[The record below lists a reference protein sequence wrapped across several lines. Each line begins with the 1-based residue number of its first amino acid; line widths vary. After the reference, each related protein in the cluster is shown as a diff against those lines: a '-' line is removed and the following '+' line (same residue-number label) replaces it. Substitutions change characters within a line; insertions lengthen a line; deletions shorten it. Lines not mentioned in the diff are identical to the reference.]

1 MVSENLYSAAEQ
13 ALGYVYQIRF
23 ALLQTFK
30 LNENTVCFIEKDDD
44 IDFSDPEEG
53 KILASLKH
61 KAEGDSLTDL
71 SPDFW
76 KSVRIW
82 LNYYQKE
89 KKDFSKN
96 HLSFFLFTT
105 GKIPE
110 GSVLK
115 KFLPTSERSTD
126 YANEMKTVL
135 GKSESKTLNKI
146 FELIDNVPDDDL
158 NHFFSCITILDSQE
172 RIQDIPQRIINQ
184 RLRTVRP
191 SFREKVYERL
201 EGWWFDECIDLL
213 AGKRNE
219 PISVQEVSGKLSFI
233 AEEYHADNLPIEF
246 EFAKPDEDI
255 FPESDE
261 RLFVKQLRAI
271 GLKSD
276 RIKRGIL
283 DYYRAFQQRN
293 SWIREFA
300 DLNGELESYDDRL
313 VDEWSRLKE
322 IIFEELEEDSP
333 EKVIQATARKLLNQ
347 ISTSN
352 RANFRIRPKVTA
364 TFVHMG
370 SYHILANE
378 SSPRIFWHPHF
389 EERVKEI
396 LDGVEK

>member
-1 MVSENLYSAAEQ
+1 MASENLYSAAEQ

-53 KILASLKH
+53 RILASLKH
-61 KAEGDSLTDL
+61 KAVGDSLTDL

-82 LNYYQKE
+82 LNYYQNENNVFSE
-89 KKDFSKN
+89 KD
-96 HLSFFLFTT
+96 LSFFLFTT

-115 KFLPTSERSTD
+115 KFIPNSERITD
-126 YANEMKTVL
+126 YANEIKTVL
-135 GKSESKTLNKI
+135 NKSESKTLKKI
-146 FELIDNVPDDDL
+146 YELINNVPEDDL
-158 NHFFSCITILDSQE
+158 NHFFSCITIFDSQE
-172 RIQDIPQRIINQ
+172 RIEDIPQKIISQ

-191 SFREKVYERL
+191 NFREKVYESL

-213 AGKRNE
+213 TGKRTE
-219 PISVQEVSGKLSFI
+219 PISVEEVSGKLSMI
-233 AEEYHADNLPIEF
+233 AEDYHFENLPIEF
-246 EFAKPDEDI
+246 EFAEPDEEI
-255 FPESDE
+255 SPEADD
-261 RLFVKQLRAI
+261 RLFVKQLRII

-276 RIKRGIL
+276 RITRAIL

-293 SWIREFA
+293 SWIRNFA
-300 DLNGELESYDDRL
+300 ELNGELEMYDDRL

-322 IIFEELEEDSP
+322 IIFEELEQDTPED
-333 EKVIQATARKLLNQ
+333 VIKATARKLLNK

-352 RANFRIRPKVTA
+352 HENFRIRPKVSA

-370 SYHILANE
+370 SYHILANQ
-378 SSPRIFWHPHF
+378 SSPRIFWHPNF
-389 EERVKEI
+389 EERIKEI
-396 LDGVEK
+396 LDEVEK

>member
-1 MVSENLYSAAEQ
+1 MASENLYSAAEQ

-30 LNENTVCFIEKDDD
+30 LNESTVCFIEKDDD
-44 IDFSDPEEG
+44 IDFSDPDEG

-61 KAEGDSLTDL
+61 KAAGDSLSDL

-82 LNYYQKE
+82 LNYYQNE
-89 KKDFSKN
+89 KSAFSRN
-96 HLSFFLFTT
+96 DLSFFLFTT

-110 GSVLK
+110 GSILK
-115 KFLPTSERSTD
+115 MFIPNSELKTD
-126 YANEMKTVL
+126 YAYEMKTVL
-135 GKSESKTLNKI
+135 EKSKSKTLKKI
-146 FELIDNVPDDDL
+146 FELINNVPEDDL
-158 NHFFSCITILDSQE
+158 NHFFSCITIFDSQE
-172 RIQDIPQRIINQ
+172 RIQDIPQIIINQ
-184 RLRTVRP
+184 RLRTVRAA
-191 SFREKVYERL
+191 FREKVYERL
-201 EGWWFDECIDLL
+201 EGWWFNECIDLL
-213 AGKRNE
+213 TGNRNE

-246 EFAKPDEDI
+246 EYAEPDEGI
-255 FPESDE
+255 FPDSDD

-271 GLKSD
+271 GLKSE
-276 RIKRGIL
+276 RIKRAIL

-293 SWIREFA
+293 SWLREFA
-300 DLNGELESYDDRL
+300 DLNGELETYDDRL

-322 IIFEELEEDSP
+322 IVFEELEEDSP
-333 EKVIQATARKLLNQ
+333 EEAIQKTARNLLNQ

-352 RANFRIRPKVTA
+352 HINLRIRPRVSA

-389 EERVKEI
+389 EERIKEI
-396 LDGVEK
+396 LDEVEK